1 MVNHNDDG
9 IYQQPIGD
17 GSRDSEDA
25 RVNGS
30 NDMQMLISIARNL
43 EKGQERLLKGQNDI
57 KKRLG
62 NLEKGLKDLLKGQD
76 DLRTKVKLL
85 NEKLTT
91 LCIQIEGFNGKI
103 EGQDS
108 KIYGQNS
115 NMSATHTKVEAQD
128 VEIESARI

>member
-9 IYQQPIGD
+9 INQQPNGD
-17 GSRDSEDA
+17 GSHVSEDA

-43 EKGQERLLKGQNDI
+43 EKGQDDI
-57 KKRLG
+57 KKGLI
-62 NLEKGLKDLLKGQD
+62 NLEKGQD

-85 NEKLTT
+85 NDKLTI

-115 NMSATHTKVEAQD
+115 NMSAGHTKVKAQD
-128 VEIESARI
+128 EKIENARI